1 MSPFNNLTHI
11 YYHEKGIT
19 LFLLSL
25 LFITPGCKQSKETIV
40 NEYNIVPLPNQ
51 MIPQQGRF
59 EISKKVRVITTA
71 CTPDVQIIADS
82 LINRLKLTSG
92 ITIKQTFE
100 NVTDEPVIRF
110 VPQDGMPEEGY
121 KLSVTPQNITLTAS
135 TPKGFFYAVQTL
147 YQLLPPVVY
156 GNQKVKNAEWS
167 VPAVEI
173 EDAPRFAY
181 RGLMLDVCRHFSPVE
196 YIYKFI
202 DMLAMHKMNTF
213 HWHLTDDQ
221 GWRIEIKKYPKL
233 TEIGSKRKETL
244 VDYYYVNYPQVFDGK
259 EHGGYYTQ
267 EQIKAIVDYAASK
280 FITVIPEIEMPGHA
294 IAAIASYPELSCTP
308 DSTCDVT
315 GTWGVFEQVFCPSD
329 TTFQFLEGVMDEVM
343 DLFPSKYIHIG
354 GDECPKTAW
363 INSEYCQSL
372 IKQLGLKDDVTP
384 NVIDGKKHTKEEKL
398 QSYFITRM
406 EKYLNSKGRNIIGW
420 DEILEGGLAPNA
432 TVMSWRGVEGGLNAA
447 KAGHNAIMTPNP
459 YAYLDQYQ
467 EEPEIAPVTIGG
479 YNTLKKTYSY
489 NPVPD
494 DANELVKKHIIGV
507 QGNIWTEY
515 MPGNDNRDYQ
525 AFPRAVAIAETGWTL
540 NANKN
545 WNNFCQR
552 MVEDFRR
559 MDVKN
564 VKACR
569 NFFDVNINTHV
580 DETNTLKVVLES
592 FYPNAEIHY
601 TTNGSVPTVES
612 AIYNQ
617 PFALSGEMDVK
628 AAAFKDGKMLGKVSG
643 KKLYGNLISGKSFTV
658 TPPIGGAK
666 GDIFGEND
674 VLGTDIS
681 TFGLT
686 NGKRGNIAS
695 MTPWSGFRMND
706 ACNKLVFIVEFEQPT
721 TVSKVVFGSLY
732 NPASVILP
740 PSVATVETS
749 SDGRKYDKMAEA
761 SFKRNYPERGRK
773 AFTDTLGFAPKEV
786 KYIKITLQNGGTLR
800 NGIDFVKDPNEKDVV
815 QANIYLD
822 EIEVY

>member
-1 MSPFNNLTHI
+1 MK
-11 YYHEKGIT
+11 KGIT
-19 LFLLSL
+19 LLLLSL
-25 LFITPGCKQSKETIV
+25 LFIAPGCKQSKEAIV

-71 CTPDVQIIADS
+71 CTPEVQTIADS

-92 ITIKQTFE
+92 ITMKQTFE
-100 NVTDEPVIRF
+100 NITDEPVIRF

-121 KLSVTPQNITLTAS
+121 KLSVTPQSITLSAS
-135 TPKGFFYAVQTL
+135 TPKGFFYALQTL
-147 YQLLPPVVY
+147 YQLLPPAVY
-156 GNQKVKNAEWS
+156 GTEKVKNAEWS

-181 RGLMLDVCRHFSPVE
+181 RGMMLDVCRHFSPVE
-196 YIYKFI
+196 YVYKFI

-244 VDYYYVNYPQVFDGK
+244 IDYYYVNYPQIFDGK

-267 EQIKAIVDYAASK
+267 EQIKDIVDYAASK

-315 GTWGVFEQVFCPSD
+315 GTWGVFEEVFCPSD
-329 TTFQFLEGVMDEVM
+329 TTFEFLEGVMDEVM

-363 INSEYCQSL
+363 IKSEYCQSL

-432 TVMSWRGVEGGLNAA
+432 TVMSWRGVEGGMNAA

-494 DANELVKKHIIGV
+494 DADDLVKKHIIGV

-515 MPGNDNRDYQ
+515 MPSDNNRDYQ
-525 AFPRAVAIAETGWTL
+525 AFPRAIAIAETGWTL

-545 WNNFCQR
+545 WNDFCQR

-564 VKACR
+564 VKA
-569 NFFDVNINTHV
+569 FFDVNINTHV
-580 DETNTLKVVLES
+580 DESDTLKVILES

-601 TTNGSVPTVES
+601 TTDGSTPTVES
-612 AIYNQ
+612 PLYNR
-617 PFALSGEMDVK
+617 PFTLSGEIEVK
-628 AAAFKDGKMLGKVSG
+628 AAAFKDGQMLGKVTG

-658 TPPIGGAK
+658 TPAIGGAK

-686 NGKRGNIAS
+686 NGKRGNTAS
-695 MTPWSGFRMND
+695 MTPWSGFRMDDN
-706 ACNKLVFIVEFEQPT
+706 CKEMVFIVEFDEPT

-740 PSVATVETS
+740 PSVATIETS
-749 SDGRKYDKMAEA
+749 SDGQKYSKVAEA

-773 AFTDTLGFAPKEV
+773 AFTDTLAFEPREV
-786 KYIKITLQNGGTLR
+786 TYLKVTLQNGGTLR
-800 NGIDFVKDPNEKDVV
+800 NGIDFVKDPGSKEVV
-815 QANIYLD
+815 QANLYLD

>member
-1 MSPFNNLTHI
+1 MKLRYLLPLAGVLCTFLTAHAQPSPARQAFYEGACRISPRTMLCYETPLAPLAAYLREYINVETASDSMSADDAIVLSTDPTLGGEAFRLTVLPQRIEIAGGSYGGVFNGVQALFRLLPAEIYAKNCPLT
-11 YYHEKGIT
+11 
-19 LFLLSL
+19 
-25 LFITPGCKQSKETIV
+25 V
-40 NEYNIVPLPNQ
+40 
-51 MIPQQGRF
+51 
-59 EISKKVRVITTA
+59 EIA
-71 CTPDVQIIADS
+71 CT
-82 LINRLKLTSG
+82 
-92 ITIKQTFE
+92 
-100 NVTDEPVIRF
+100 
-110 VPQDGMPEEGY
+110 
-121 KLSVTPQNITLTAS
+121 
-135 TPKGFFYAVQTL
+135 
-147 YQLLPPVVY
+147 
-156 GNQKVKNAEWS
+156 KV
-167 VPAVEI
+167 
-173 EDAPRFAY
+173 EDAPRFPY
-181 RGLMLDVCRHFSPVE
+181 RGMMLDVCRHFSPVE
-196 YIYKFI
+196 YVYKFI

-244 VDYYYVNYPQVFDGK
+244 IDYYYVNYPQIFDGK

-267 EQIKAIVDYAASK
+267 EQIKDIVDYAASK

-315 GTWGVFEQVFCPSD
+315 GTWGVFEEVFCPSD
-329 TTFQFLEGVMDEVM
+329 TTFEFLEGVMDEVM

-363 INSEYCQSL
+363 IKSEYCQSL

-432 TVMSWRGVEGGLNAA
+432 TVMSWRGVEGGMNAA

-494 DANELVKKHIIGV
+494 DADDLVKKHIIGV

-515 MPGNDNRDYQ
+515 MPSDNNRDYQ
-525 AFPRAVAIAETGWTL
+525 AFPRAIAIAETGWTL

-545 WNNFCQR
+545 WNDFCQR

-580 DETNTLKVVLES
+580 DESDTLKVILES

-601 TTNGSVPTVES
+601 TTDGSTPTVES
-612 AIYNQ
+612 ALYNR
-617 PFALSGEMDVK
+617 PFTLSGEIEVK
-628 AAAFKDGKMLGKVSG
+628 AAAFKDGQMLGKVTG

-658 TPPIGGAK
+658 TPAIGGAK

-686 NGKRGNIAS
+686 NGKRGNTAS
-695 MTPWSGFRMND
+695 MTPWSGFRMDDN
-706 ACNKLVFIVEFEQPT
+706 CKEMVFIVEFDEPT

-740 PSVATVETS
+740 PSVATIETS
-749 SDGRKYDKMAEA
+749 SDGQKYSKVAEA

-773 AFTDTLGFAPKEV
+773 AFTDTLAFEPREV
-786 KYIKITLQNGGTLR
+786 TYLKVTLQNGGTLR
-800 NGIDFVKDPNEKDVV
+800 NGIDFVKDPGSKEVV
-815 QANIYLD
+815 QANLYLD

>member
-1 MSPFNNLTHI
+1 MK
-11 YYHEKGIT
+11 KGIT
-19 LFLLSL
+19 LLLLSL
-25 LFITPGCKQSKETIV
+25 LFIAPGCKQSKEAIV

-71 CTPDVQIIADS
+71 CTPEVQTIADS

-92 ITIKQTFE
+92 ITMKQTFE
-100 NVTDEPVIRF
+100 NITDEPVIRF

-121 KLSVTPQNITLTAS
+121 KLSVTPQNITLSAS
-135 TPKGFFYAVQTL
+135 TPKGFFYALQTL
-147 YQLLPPVVY
+147 YQLLPPAVY
-156 GNQKVKNAEWS
+156 GTEKVKNAEWS

-181 RGLMLDVCRHFSPVE
+181 RGMMLDVCRHFSPVE
-196 YIYKFI
+196 YVYKFI

-244 VDYYYVNYPQVFDGK
+244 IDYYYVNYPQIFDGK

-267 EQIKAIVDYAASK
+267 EQIKDIVDYAASK

-315 GTWGVFEQVFCPSD
+315 GTWGVFEEVFCPSD
-329 TTFQFLEGVMDEVM
+329 TTFEFLEGVMDEVM

-363 INSEYCQSL
+363 IKSEYCQSL

-384 NVIDGKKHTKEEKL
+384 NVIDGKKHTKEE
-398 QSYFITRM
+398 
-406 EKYLNSKGRNIIGW
+406 
-420 DEILEGGLAPNA
+420 
-432 TVMSWRGVEGGLNAA
+432 
-447 KAGHNAIMTPNP
+447 
-459 YAYLDQYQ
+459 
-467 EEPEIAPVTIGG
+467 
-479 YNTLKKTYSY
+479 
-489 NPVPD
+489 
-494 DANELVKKHIIGV
+494 
-507 QGNIWTEY
+507 
-515 MPGNDNRDYQ
+515 
-525 AFPRAVAIAETGWTL
+525 
-540 NANKN
+540 N
-545 WNNFCQR
+545 WNDFCQR

-580 DETNTLKVVLES
+580 DESDTLKVILES

-601 TTNGSVPTVES
+601 TTDGSTPTVES
-612 AIYNQ
+612 ALYNR
-617 PFALSGEMDVK
+617 PFTLSGEIEVK
-628 AAAFKDGKMLGKVSG
+628 AAAFKDGQMLGKVTG

-658 TPPIGGAK
+658 TPAIGGAK

-686 NGKRGNIAS
+686 NGKRGNTAS
-695 MTPWSGFRMND
+695 MTPWSGFRMDDN
-706 ACNKLVFIVEFEQPT
+706 CKEMVFIVEFDEPT

-740 PSVATVETS
+740 PSVATIETS
-749 SDGRKYDKMAEA
+749 SDGQKYSKVAEA

-773 AFTDTLGFAPKEV
+773 AFTDTLAFEPREV
-786 KYIKITLQNGGTLR
+786 TYLKVTLQNGGTLR
-800 NGIDFVKDPNEKDVV
+800 NGIDFVKDPGSKEVV
-815 QANIYLD
+815 QANLYLD